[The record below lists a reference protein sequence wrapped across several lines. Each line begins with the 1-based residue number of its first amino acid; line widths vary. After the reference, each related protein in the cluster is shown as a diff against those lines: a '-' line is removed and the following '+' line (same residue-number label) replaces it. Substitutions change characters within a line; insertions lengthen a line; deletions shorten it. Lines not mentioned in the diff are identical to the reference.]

1 MDPKEMFNLY
11 NISLRRTDIEA
22 PKDPKEKTEALKR
35 FIICINKEF
44 NKSQLDLEIV
54 KVKDEESEK
63 QSGVMILK
71 SKKDSSEND
80 VEERLTS
87 KAMVTFSTEEL
98 EYLKIIVQHIL
109 LSDTKEITSTFAV
122 NRISDMK
129 NSRKMTVQQ
138 AEVILHKFKEHYWL
152 KFDDSNPNIRM
163 TPRFINEMG
172 TFLEKMY
179 KKLNPD
185 DDKCSQVKC
194 GICNELVFQSV
205 RCMICNTNYH
215 LYCVHK
221 ALDKSSN
228 KKVKCKRC
236 PDEYLPTT
244 LYKPKVPEQSFNR
257 KRSRYTQSDSES
269 ESDE

>member
-1 MDPKEMFNLY
+1 MVPFLNF
-11 NISLRRTDIEA
+11 
-22 PKDPKEKTEALKR
+22 EKYIFL
-35 FIICINKEF
+35 FYHH
-44 NKSQLDLEIV
+44 LEIV

-185 DDKCSQVKC
+185 DDKCSQIKC
-194 GICNELVFQSV
+194 GICNELVFQV
-205 RCMICNTNYH
+205 RNT
-215 LYCVHK
+215 
-221 ALDKSSN
+221 
-228 KKVKCKRC
+228 
-236 PDEYLPTT
+236 EYLLHTYYLIAGVF
-244 LYKPKVPEQSFNR
+244 LYQQFRPISNR
-257 KRSRYTQSDSES
+257 IMKRFHLSAVILILFVM
-269 ESDE
+269 